1 MESDVRL
8 VGVTERCGEVTAVDG
23 LGTEVSRGKFVSVIG
38 PSGCGKTTM
47 MRLIAGLDQP
57 DAGQIWIRGERM
69 ERVPPYERNIG
80 LVFQSFALFPHLDV
94 MANVEFGLRMRGESS
109 QPRQEKAVRA
119 LRAIGMENLA
129 RRRIEQMSGGQKQRA
144 ALARALVEEPALI
157 LLDVALGSPAVW
169 LSIAMASELKT
180 IQG

>member
-8 VGVTERCGEVTAVDG
+8 VGVTKRFGKVTAVDG
-23 LGTEVSRGKFVSVIG
+23 LGLEVSRGEFVSVIG

-80 LVFQSFALFPHLDV
+80 LVF
-94 MANVEFGLRMRGESS
+94 
-109 QPRQEKAVRA
+109 
-119 LRAIGMENLA
+119 
-129 RRRIEQMSGGQKQRA
+129 
-144 ALARALVEEPALI
+144 
-157 LLDVALGSPAVW
+157 
-169 LSIAMASELKT
+169 
-180 IQG
+180 

>member
-8 VGVTERCGEVTAVDG
+8 VGVTKRFGKVTAVDG
-23 LGTEVSRGKFVSVIG
+23 LGLEVSRGEFVSVIG

-94 MANVEFGLRMRGESS
+94 MANVDFGLRMRGESAE
-109 QPRQEKAVRA
+109 RRGGKAVLA
-119 LRAIGMENLA
+119 IRAIG
-129 RRRIEQMSGGQKQRA
+129 
-144 ALARALVEEPALI
+144 LVTL
-157 LLDVALGSPAVW
+157 
-169 LSIAMASELKT
+169 
-180 IQG
+180 